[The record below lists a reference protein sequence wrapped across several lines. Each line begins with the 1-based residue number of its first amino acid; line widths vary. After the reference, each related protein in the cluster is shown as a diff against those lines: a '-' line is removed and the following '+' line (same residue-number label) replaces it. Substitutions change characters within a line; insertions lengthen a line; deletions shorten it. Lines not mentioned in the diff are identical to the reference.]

1 MFILTQKLKNY
12 TKTTLKIIIILVIA
26 FLFVYFFVCSKFKP
40 VYKVTFLGEEVGYIT
55 NKTDFE
61 QLINDG
67 ILNPNDSSV
76 AYVEIEELPGY
87 HLLLANVEQTDEQEI
102 YNKVKELA
110 TVTYKSYAITV
121 NGELATYVSS
131 RDEADQAVEDLKKE
145 YAGKLDKIDIVV
157 KEEYTTN
164 YSIIES
170 EVELASAE
178 SILEEKVVEQQNIIG
193 STFDGVYFSVR
204 PVDGVIT
211 SRYGAYDTSIRDHAH
226 TGIDIG
232 APNGTNIKAAA
243 SGKVSYSGWMGGY
256 GNLII
261 IDHGNNVQ
269 TYYAHCSKLYAEE
282 GQEVQAGDVI
292 SAVGSTGNSNG
303 DHLHFEIRK
312 NGTAINP
319 QQYTY
324 NK

>member
-12 TKTTLKIIIILVIA
+12 TKTTLKIIIILAIA
-26 FLFVYFFVCSKFKP
+26 FLVVYFIVCSKFKP

-55 NKTDFE
+55 NKTNFE

-67 ILNPNDSSV
+67 ILNPEDSKI

-87 HLLLANVEQTDEQEI
+87 HLLLAHIEETDEQEI

-121 NGELATYVSS
+121 NGEVATYVST
-131 RDEADQAVEDLKKE
+131 RDEADQAVEDLKTE

-178 SILEEKVVEQQNIIG
+178 NIIEEKVVEQQKIIG
-193 STFDGVYFSVR
+193 STLDGVYFSVK

-211 SRYGAYDTSIRDHAH
+211 SRYGANDTSIRNHAH

-232 APNGTNIKAAA
+232 APNGTSIKAAA
-243 SGKVSYSGWMGGY
+243 SGKVTFSGVMGGY

-261 IDHGNNVQ
+261 IDHGNNIQ
-269 TYYAHCSKLYAEE
+269 TYYGHCSKLYAKVGEN
-282 GQEVQAGDVI
+282 VQAGDVI
-292 SAVGSTGNSNG
+292 AAVGSTGNSNG
-303 DHLHFEIRK
+303 NHLHFEIRK

-319 QQYTY
+319 QRYTY
-324 NK
+324 K